1 MTIWYSISAEFT
13 LRPDADRP
21 ALAAAVAEYEEKTVP
36 SVTIE
41 DDMITV
47 EAEGDMCRT
56 TADDLRA
63 GLIRLIRD
71 FGTGEAVHVTARSSD
86 DDDEGSWHSYAGRKA
101 AVLTALEQDLA
112 WRLEALHAQFARE
125 LSLLVDVTDDAFVE
139 TEGW

>member
-1 MTIWYSISAEFT
+1 MTIWYSISARFT

-21 ALAAAVAEYEEKTVP
+21 ALAAAVAQHEEKTVS

-63 GLIRLIRD
+63 GLVRLIRD
-71 FGTGEAVHVTARSSD
+71 FGTGEAVHITTRSSD
-86 DDDEGSWHSYAGRKA
+86 DDDEGAWHSYAGRKA

>member
-1 MTIWYSISAEFT
+1 MTIWYSISAQFT
-13 LRPDADRP
+13 LRPDADRH
-21 ALAAAVAEYEEKTVP
+21 ALAAAVAAYKKATVP

-41 DDMITV
+41 DDAITV

-56 TADDLRA
+56 TADGLRT
-63 GLIRLIRD
+63 GLVRLIRD
-71 FGTGEAVHVTARSSD
+71 FGDGEAVHITTRSSN
-86 DDDEGSWHSYAGRKA
+86 DDDEGPWHSYAGRKA

-112 WRLEALHAQFARE
+112 WRLEALHTQFARE